1 MTDTGTLQQQTTTA
15 KLALSLMDLTSLD
28 ASDNA
33 VTVSA
38 MAERADTSFGAPAAL
53 CIWPHLVPAAR
64 AALMKQNLKNVRLA
78 TVTNFPHGGDNATA
92 AAREAAAAI
101 EQGADEIDVV
111 FPWSALLDG
120 NTAAGQSV
128 VAQSRKAAGS
138 KVLKVILETGMLRD
152 PALIRQAGEISI
164 AAGADFLKTSTGKVD
179 VNATPDAARIM
190 LETIRDCGRKVGF
203 KASGGIR
210 TVAEAWLYLDLAEQ
224 IMGPDW
230 ISPET
235 FRFGASGLLADI
247 LATLGHKSAPPAR
260 HGY

>member
-78 TVTNFPHGGDNATA
+78 TVTNFPHGGDNAA